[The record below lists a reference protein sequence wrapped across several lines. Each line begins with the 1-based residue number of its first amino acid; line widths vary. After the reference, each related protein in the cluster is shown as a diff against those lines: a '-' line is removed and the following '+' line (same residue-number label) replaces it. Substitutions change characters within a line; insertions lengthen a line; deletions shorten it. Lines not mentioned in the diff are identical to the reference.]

1 MDKYGNYINGEWVAS
16 SSGETYENINPANRE
31 VLSLFP
37 KSSSEDVK
45 KAVDAAAAAFKEW
58 RLTPAPKRGEII
70 FRAGQLLTERKET
83 YAKEMTQEMG
93 KVLNEARGDV
103 QEAIDMTMFVAG
115 EGRRMLGDTTPS
127 ELPDKFCMSVRM
139 PIGIIGCITPWNF
152 PMAIPSWKVM
162 PALVAGNSVVF
173 KPARY
178 TPKSAYNMIKALEDA
193 GIPKGVVNLVYGFGG
208 QVGNPLIDDE
218 RIGMISFTGSTE
230 IGTALQEKCP
240 KTHKR
245 VSCEMGGKN
254 AIIVLED
261 ADIDLA
267 IDGIIWS
274 AFGTTGQRCTAASR
288 IIVQNPVRDVLQ
300 KRLIARTEALKLGNG
315 LDPSTDVGPV
325 VNEEQVHKIHEY
337 TQIGIQE
344 GAKLL
349 CGGEIAGEGELSK
362 GFFYKPT
369 IFGDVSPGMRIAQE
383 EIFGPTTAIITV
395 DTLEEA
401 IEVNNN
407 TQFGL
412 STSVYTRDVNKAFV
426 AMRDIYTG
434 LVYINA
440 GTIGAEVHIP
450 FGGTRGTGNGH
461 REAGQTALETFT
473 EWKSLFVDFSGR
485 LQKAQLIE

>member
-178 TPKSAYNMIKALEDA
+178 PPKSAYNMIK
-193 GIPKGVVNLVYGFGG
+193 
-208 QVGNPLIDDE
+208 
-218 RIGMISFTGSTE
+218 
-230 IGTALQEKCP
+230 
-240 KTHKR
+240 
-245 VSCEMGGKN
+245 
-254 AIIVLED
+254 
-261 ADIDLA
+261 
-267 IDGIIWS
+267 
-274 AFGTTGQRCTAASR
+274 
-288 IIVQNPVRDVLQ
+288 
-300 KRLIARTEALKLGNG
+300 
-315 LDPSTDVGPV
+315 
-325 VNEEQVHKIHEY
+325 
-337 TQIGIQE
+337 
-344 GAKLL
+344 
-349 CGGEIAGEGELSK
+349 
-362 GFFYKPT
+362 
-369 IFGDVSPGMRIAQE
+369 
-383 EIFGPTTAIITV
+383 
-395 DTLEEA
+395 
-401 IEVNNN
+401 
-407 TQFGL
+407 
-412 STSVYTRDVNKAFV
+412 
-426 AMRDIYTG
+426 
-434 LVYINA
+434 
-440 GTIGAEVHIP
+440 
-450 FGGTRGTGNGH
+450 
-461 REAGQTALETFT
+461 
-473 EWKSLFVDFSGR
+473 
-485 LQKAQLIE
+485 